1 MAPQLPSAASSSS
14 FESVQYDPSFG
25 DPNCIVRIFDR
36 KTKKEISHYYLHHD
50 AIDLTQSKSAAPPTK
65 STANFT
71 ALAPI
76 DLTASETVIDLTQ
89 GNSRPLSKTRK

>member
-1 MAPQLPSAASSSS
+1 MALPPQSPSAASLSS
-14 FESVQYDPSFG
+14 FESIQYDPSMG

-36 KTKKEISHYYLHHD
+36 KTKKEIRHYYLHHD
-50 AIDLTQSKSAAPPTK
+50 AVDLTQSSAAPPTK

-76 DLTASETVIDLTQ
+76 DLTGGNVSEAPVT
-89 GNSRPLSKTRK
+89 KK

>member
-1 MAPQLPSAASSSS
+1 MALSPPQSPSAASLSS
-14 FESVQYDPSFG
+14 FESIQYDPSMG

-36 KTKKEISHYYLHHD
+36 KTKKEIRHYYLHHD
-50 AIDLTQSKSAAPPTK
+50 AVDLTQPSAALPTK

-76 DLTASETVIDLTQ
+76 DLTEGGDFAASPVT
-89 GNSRPLSKTRK
+89 KK

>member
-1 MAPQLPSAASSSS
+1 MAPQSPSAASLSSSS

-36 KTKKEISHYYLHHD
+36 KTKKEIRHYYLHHD
-50 AIDLTQSKSAAPPTK
+50 AVDLTQSKSAALPTNTNT
-65 STANFT
+65 TANFT

-76 DLTASETVIDLTQ
+76 DLTEGGDFAPSPVM
-89 GNSRPLSKTRK
+89 KK